1 MVRIPIRQ
9 KPASQQVGLRCG
21 VFTFL
26 LTSCLVVHMLGQS
39 SSPKPNIAGSSD
51 ITQLDDGTVSGD
63 IYHNAELGFR
73 YQFPHGWV
81 VSDKATQEKA
91 IAAGRQFVWGDDTS
105 AKREHKAMRQCTKS
119 LLFVTRYPQE
129 MRSIEF
135 NPQALLIAADPKCA
149 PGVSFPRTV
158 KDREAIQRIA
168 SQLAIY
174 FKTPAVM
181 SKNRAR
187 IRVFENAGRVMLEI
201 SQSFI
206 SSTHE
211 LDTSTFRD
219 FRSSVL
225 LMQAHD
231 YWIMWMFMTDDDV
244 QLDQMRAT
252 KIFFDAA
259 PAGPTEAR

>member
-1 MVRIPIRQ
+1 MARIPIHQR
-9 KPASQQVGLRCG
+9 PTSQGVRLRCG
-21 VFTFL
+21 VLTVL
-26 LTSCLVVHMLGQS
+26 LCSCLAVHALGQS
-39 SSPKPNIAGSSD
+39 SSPGPNIEGSSA
-51 ITQLDDGTVSGD
+51 IAQLDDGTISGD

-81 VSDKATQEKA
+81 VNDKATQEKA

-119 LLFVTRYPQE
+119 LLFVTRHPQE

-135 NPQALLIAADPKCA
+135 NPQAFLIAADPKCA
-149 PGVSFPRTV
+149 PGVSFPSTV

-168 SQLAIY
+168 DQLGIY
-174 FKTPAVM
+174 FKTPAIM
-181 SKNRAR
+181 SKNPAR
-187 IRVFENAGRVMLEI
+187 VRVFENAGRVMLEI

-211 LDTSTFRD
+211 LGTSTVRD
-219 FRSSVL
+219 FSSSVL
-225 LMQAHD
+225 LMQARD
-231 YWIMWMFMTDDDV
+231 YWIMWMFMADGDT

-252 KIFFDAA
+252 KIFFDSA
-259 PAGPTEAR
+259 PTGPTDAR